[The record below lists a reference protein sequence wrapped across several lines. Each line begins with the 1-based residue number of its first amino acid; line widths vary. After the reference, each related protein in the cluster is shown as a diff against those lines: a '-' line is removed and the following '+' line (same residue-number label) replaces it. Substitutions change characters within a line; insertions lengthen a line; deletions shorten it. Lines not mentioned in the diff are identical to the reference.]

1 MESDP
6 HVWITAL
13 RGSHERLESLV
24 RPLTADQVRGP
35 SYCSDWTIAQ
45 VLSHLGSG
53 AEIGL
58 MMLPVALGEAEPL
71 SGDAFGPVWDRW
83 NAKGPAEQAAD
94 SLVADERHVLTLEQ
108 LGDADLARIR
118 FPFIG
123 LELDAAGLVRLRLGE
138 HALHTWDV
146 AVSADP
152 AATVAPDAAA
162 LLVDNV
168 PEFIAPRLG
177 KPQGEEFRNRIITTG
192 PDRDFLLTVTDTVSM
207 TGWPWTGPE
216 AATELGIPEL
226 RMPAEAL
233 LRLSYGRLDPEHT
246 PADVAADP
254 ADLDRLRKVFPGF

>member
-6 HVWITAL
+6 HVWIAAL
-13 RGSHERLESLV
+13 RRSHERLASLV
-24 RPLTADQVRGP
+24 RSLGPDQARGP

-58 MMLPVALGEAEPL
+58 MMLPVALGQADPL
-71 SGDAFGPVWDRW
+71 TADAFKPVWDRW
-83 NAKGPAEQAAD
+83 NAKSPDEQVAD
-94 SLVADERHVLTLEQ
+94 GLVADERHIRALEQ
-108 LGDADLARIR
+108 LSDAELAGIS

-123 LELDAAGLVRLRLGE
+123 LDLDAAGLVRLRLSE

-146 AVSADP
+146 AVNADP
-152 AATVAPDAAA
+152 AATVPPDAVA
-162 LLVDNV
+162 LLIDNV

-192 PDRDFLLTVTDTVSM
+192 PDRDYLLSVTEVVSM
-207 TGWPWTGPE
+207 TGWPWPGQE
-216 AATELGIPEL
+216 AERELGIPDL

-246 PADVAADP
+246 PADVVADP
-254 ADLDRLRKVFPGF
+254 ADLDRVRKVFPGF